1 MSKVNQGRILG
12 PVDSAFLYVDSP
24 ETPMN
29 IGAVTV
35 FEGRIDF
42 DAFIKLVDGRIHQ
55 AKPYLQRIV
64 QAPFNLGM
72 PTWRYDPDFFIG
84 NHVFHQ
90 HLNAPGTDEQL
101 RQVAGHLV
109 SGMLDRSRPLWEIHL
124 IEGLSNNRTA
134 IFFKIHHCMVDGLSA
149 VELFTLLFDL
159 TPEIT
164 EAPHKAAHDVPYLPN
179 SLELIRDSLVQ
190 DIPHRLSVL
199 GKLGHDLQHMQSV
212 FTDRDKRR
220 KALIGLSY
228 LINDNLLPIKRY
240 SINGRNT
247 GKITVAWTDFSL
259 AEVRAIRSVAEASIN
274 DVMLTVLTG
283 AISRYLRDQGDAVT
297 RNIVRI
303 LVPVNMRLES
313 EKSDFGNRISV
324 LPIDAPLDVDDPL
337 KRLQIITDY
346 SQAMKQSSL
355 ANSLDMVLTMP
366 SLMPSLMQP
375 LIWGVAPVAFSFLAH
390 LWCTNVAGP
399 QIPVYVLG
407 HRMLNSFGFFPL
419 NPSMGLACV
428 ITSYNQRISMNLIA
442 DAGIIPDIVELRQYL
457 EQSYVALRSAAKV
470 EPMAPIPLEPTR
482 ISSPASP
489 SVSAPTPPVQK
500 VEAATVIKAEPVES
514 PTESQPETT
523 AAIDKVNGADLA
535 TGESRDARQ
544 SEIVQPE
551 GTSEVRPL
559 PVVTGAESSS
569 ATVAQ
574 TVEGVVATAPST
586 NGASGVPEPII
597 LSTEEP
603 VVRPHSTAEP
613 AATASVESAAPK
625 QREKLVLFSEEWAQA
640 YREAINRSASYRAA
654 SKGWQAGSLAFVMS
668 ASPRQ
673 GQVTPKAVFLDLHRG
688 ECRGARS
695 MTSQEAFREATFVIE
710 GDYSSWMDALNGR
723 MPPLVMLMRG
733 KLRLKKGSITRL
745 LPYAQSAQE
754 LVSTA
759 QTIE

>member
-1 MSKVNQGRILG
+1 VNQGRILG

-29 IGAVTV
+29 IGAVTI
-35 FEGRIDF
+35 FEGQIDF
-42 DAFIKLVDGRIHQ
+42 AAFTKLVDGRIHQ

-84 NHVFHQ
+84 NHVFRQ
-90 HLNAPGTDEQL
+90 QLNAPGTDEQL
-101 RQVAGHLV
+101 RQLAGHLV
-109 SGMLDRSRPLWEIHL
+109 SGMLDRSKPLWEIHL

-149 VELFTLLFDL
+149 VEIFTLLFDL
-159 TPEIT
+159 TPEIAET
-164 EAPHKAAHDVPYLPN
+164 PHKVVHDVPYLPN
-179 SLELIRDSLVQ
+179 ALELLRDSLIQ
-190 DIPHRLSVL
+190 DIPHKLGVL

-212 FTDRDKRR
+212 FMDRDKRR

-228 LINDNLLPIKRY
+228 LINDNLMPIKRY

-247 GKITVAWTDFSL
+247 GKITLAWSDFSL
-259 AEVRAIRSVAEASIN
+259 AEVRAIRTVAEASVN

-283 AISRYLRDQGDAVT
+283 AISRYLRDQGDVVA

-324 LPIDAPLDVDDPL
+324 LPIDAPLDIDDPL
-337 KRLQIITDY
+337 KRLQVITDY

-355 ANSLDMVLTMP
+355 ANSLDMILTMP
-366 SLMPSLMQP
+366 SLMPSLAQP
-375 LIWGVAPVAFSFLAH
+375 IIWGIAPLAFSFLAH

-428 ITSYNQRISMNLIA
+428 ISSYNQRISMNLIA
-442 DAGIIPDIVELRQYL
+442 DAGIIPDIVEIRQYL

-482 ISSPASP
+482 ISPPASP
-489 SVSAPTPPVQK
+489 SASSRTPPAQK
-500 VEAATVIKAEPVES
+500 VDVPPVSLAESSEKPVES
-514 PTESQPETT
+514 KAETPTLAENANGVKPTASESR
-523 AAIDKVNGADLA
+523 GAD
-535 TGESRDARQ
+535 ESNVVKTKDM
-544 SEIVQPE
+544 
-551 GTSEVRPL
+551 TDDL
-559 PVVTGAESSS
+559 PVSADTGIS
-569 ATVAQ
+569 ATVAAQ
-574 TVEGVVATAPST
+574 PGGRVVATTPSM
-586 NGASGVPEPII
+586 NGASGVPEPIVI
-597 LSTEEP
+597 SEEKP
-603 VVRPHSTAEP
+603 VIHTNSTAESMRVAP
-613 AATASVESAAPK
+613 AESAPPN
-625 QREKLVLFSEEWAQA
+625 QRAKLALFSEEWAQA

-673 GQVTPKAVFLDLHRG
+673 GQVMPKAVFLDLHRG
-688 ECRGARS
+688 ECRAARS
-695 MTSQEAFREATFVIE
+695 LTSQEAYREATFVIE
-710 GDYSSWMDALNGR
+710 GDYSSWMEALNGR

>member
-1 MSKVNQGRILG
+1 MSRVNQGRILG

-29 IGAVTV
+29 IGAVTI

-42 DAFIKLVDGRIHQ
+42 DSFSKLVDGRIHQ

-64 QAPFNLGM
+64 QAPLNLGM

-84 NHVFHQ
+84 NHVFRQ
-90 HLNAPGTDEQL
+90 QLSAPGTDEQL
-101 RQVAGHLV
+101 RQLAGHLV

-159 TPEIT
+159 TPEIAET
-164 EAPHKAAHDVPYLPN
+164 PHKAAHDVPYLPN
-179 SLELIRDSLVQ
+179 GLELIRESLVQ
-190 DIPHRLSVL
+190 DIPHKLGVL

-247 GKITVAWTDFSL
+247 GRITVAWTDFSL
-259 AEVRAIRSVAEASIN
+259 AEVRAIRSVAEASVN
-274 DVMLTVLTG
+274 DVMLTVLAG
-283 AISRYLRDQGDAVT
+283 AISRYLRDQGDVIA
-297 RNIVRI
+297 RSIVRI
-303 LVPVNMRLES
+303 LVPVNMRVEN

-337 KRLQIITDY
+337 KRLQIIKDY

-355 ANSLDMVLTMP
+355 ANSLDIVLTMP

-375 LIWGVAPVAFSFLAH
+375 LIWGVAPLAFSFLAH

-407 HRMLNSFGFFPL
+407 HRMLYSFGFFPL

-428 ITSYNQRISMNLIA
+428 VTSYNQRISMNLIA

-457 EQSYVALRSAAKV
+457 EQSFVALRSAAKV

-482 ISSPASP
+482 ISP
-489 SVSAPTPPVQK
+489 VSATASVPTPPVQK
-500 VEAATVIKAEPVES
+500 VESVPVSTAEPVDKPAES
-514 PTESQPETT
+514 KTETPAPASSESQAGGET
-523 AAIDKVNGADLA
+523 
-535 TGESRDARQ
+535 E
-544 SEIVQPE
+544 
-551 GTSEVRPL
+551 
-559 PVVTGAESSS
+559 VVTTGGAPEVLTMPTVTDSGNS
-569 ATVAQ
+569 AAAVAP
-574 TVEGVVATAPST
+574 TVESVVTTAPST
-586 NGASGVPEPII
+586 NGVSDVAEPII
-597 LSTEEP
+597 LSVEEAVVLSNGAAEP
-603 VVRPHSTAEP
+603 VVADP
-613 AATASVESAAPK
+613 VESAESESPK
-625 QREKLVLFSEEWAQA
+625 EREKLVLFSEEWAQA
-640 YREAINRSASYRAA
+640 YREAINQSASYRAA

-668 ASPRQ
+668 ASPRY
-673 GQVTPKAVFLDLHRG
+673 GQVTSKAVFLDLHRG
-688 ECRGARS
+688 ECRAARS
-695 MTSQEAFREATFVIE
+695 VTSQEAYREATFVIE
-710 GDYSSWMDALNGR
+710 GEYSSWMEALKGR

>member
-1 MSKVNQGRILG
+1 MSRANQGRILG

-29 IGAVTV
+29 IGAVTI

-72 PTWRYDPDFFIG
+72 PTWRYDPDFYIG
-84 NHVFHQ
+84 NHVFRKQ
-90 HLNAPGTDEQL
+90 LNAPGTDEQL
-101 RQVAGHLV
+101 RQLTGHLV
-109 SGMLDRSRPLWEIHL
+109 SGMLDRSKPLWEIHL

-164 EAPHKAAHDVPYLPN
+164 ELPHKAAHDVPYLPN
-179 SLELIRDSLVQ
+179 ALELIRESFVQ
-190 DIPHRLSVL
+190 DIPHKLSVL

-228 LINDNLLPIKRY
+228 LINDNLRPIKRY

-259 AEVRAIRSVAEASIN
+259 AEVRAIRSVAEASVN

-283 AISRYLRDQGDAVT
+283 AISRYLRDQGDVVA
-297 RNIVRI
+297 RNIIRI
-303 LVPVNMRLES
+303 LVPVNMRLEN

-355 ANSLDMVLTMP
+355 ANSLDMMLTMP
-366 SLMPSLMQP
+366 SLMPPLIQP
-375 LIWGVAPVAFSFLAH
+375 LIWSAAPVAFSFLAH

-407 HRMLNSFGFFPL
+407 HRMVNSFGFFPL

-482 ISSPASP
+482 ISSPTSP
-489 SVSAPTPPVQK
+489 SVSSPTPSVQEADAPPVSMTDAPRK
-500 VEAATVIKAEPVES
+500 TAESKAETFGSSENVHDVKPAVRTSQNVNESEIIETKDVPEAVPASVTTGLDNSDTSTAPVVES
-514 PTESQPETT
+514 TVTT
-523 AAIDKVNGADLA
+523 TLSVNG
-535 TGESRDARQ
+535 TSNP
-544 SEIVQPE
+544 PE
-551 GTSEVRPL
+551 PITLLEEKPAVL
-559 PVVTGAESSS
+559 
-569 ATVAQ
+569 
-574 TVEGVVATAPST
+574 T
-586 NGASGVPEPII
+586 NGA
-597 LSTEEP
+597 
-603 VVRPHSTAEP
+603 AEP
-613 AATASVESAAPK
+613 AVSQTDTPYPK

-673 GQVTPKAVFLDLHRG
+673 GQAVSKAVFLDLHRG
-688 ECRGARS
+688 ECRAARS
-695 MTSQEAFREATFVIE
+695 LTSQEAYREATFVIE
-710 GDYSSWMDALNGR
+710 GEYSSWMEALKGR
-723 MPPLVMLMRG
+723 TPPLVMLMRG

-754 LVSTA
+754 LVNTA